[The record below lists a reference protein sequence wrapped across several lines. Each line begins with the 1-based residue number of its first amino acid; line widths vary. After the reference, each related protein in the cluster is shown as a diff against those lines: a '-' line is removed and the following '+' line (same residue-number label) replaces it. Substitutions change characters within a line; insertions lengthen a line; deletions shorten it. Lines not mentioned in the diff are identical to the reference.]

1 MSKTHGPRDVGG
13 LRKSLLGDYIM
24 KYLVQDILVAL
35 YYVWFSVFFMWAM
48 IDPMNARM
56 FVALFVP
63 TAAAGIAM
71 KLADWI

>member
-1 MSKTHGPRDVGG
+1 
-13 LRKSLLGDYIM
+13 M